1 MDKNT
6 YLSEPSVTVGIVSGK
21 EVTFSLHGRYA
32 AEGRQ
37 ADGSVLP
44 LAPSSYA
51 ASRLTLRISSGAILW
66 EGRGFQELTFVPA
79 GEENSF

>member
-1 MDKNT
+1 MPKRNMDKNT

-37 ADGSVLP
+37 ADGTVLP

-51 ASRLTLRISSGAILW
+51 ASRLTLRISPVPSF
-66 EGRGFQELTFVPA
+66 GRAVAFR
-79 GEENSF
+79 S